1 MLNGMNKRNIT
12 GLLGRQVTGGLGK
25 AGISMKDRLL
35 RYRFVQTIVGK
46 RWSIVLFAVA
56 FLLGRAT
63 ILGELAPFA
72 LAFLAAITQ
81 LKPSMQRISIVAL
94 IAGSLASPDMQAG
107 FVGGQVLVF
116 LLLQKAFARYE
127 RADAMKAPIFVFLSA
142 FTVGLFT
149 DITFAELS
157 WYAVMMTSVEAVL
170 SSVLTLIFLQAL
182 PVLTLSR
189 KNYQLRQEEIICLII
204 LLASVLTGTV
214 QWMVG
219 GFVSVEHML
228 SRYLILLL
236 AFVGGAPVGA
246 SVGVV
251 TGLILSLANL
261 SAIQQISLLAFAGML
276 AGLLKEGGK
285 MAVAFGLLVGTSI
298 LALYVGDSAHVLQ
311 STYESVCAAVLFLLT
326 PKGMLDTIAKYVPGT
341 QEHAKSQQDYARRVR
356 DITADRV
363 KQFSEVFKQLSK
375 SFGQLTEKNVLL
387 QHEAEVGHFM
397 NAVTNE
403 ACATCFKRNT
413 CWEGGFYKTYKYM
426 TDMMTEVESNPEFT
440 KDQIRPE
447 WRQLCHKTDRVYNI
461 LQRQYEQYR
470 HDRHWARQIQDSRK
484 LVSEQLFGVS
494 QVMDDLVKEIRR
506 EGHGMFLQ
514 EEQISQV
521 LEEMGLPIQRMNIVS
536 LDEGNVEIEMIHAF
550 QPGFDESRK
559 MIAPLLSDVL
569 GETIA
574 VKYERWD
581 DPGEGLSTVIF
592 ASAKEYEVETGI
604 ACAAKG
610 GERLSGDSFSTVEL
624 GNGKFA
630 VAVSD
635 GMGNGERARAESSAA
650 LSILQELLQSGMD
663 EQLAIKSVNSVLT
676 LRSSDEIY
684 TTVDLAMIDL
694 FSAKTTFMK
703 IGSTPSFIKRGTEVL
718 SVTANNLP
726 IGILKEIEVDLV
738 VQQLLPG
745 DVLVMMTDG
754 VYDAP
759 GHAVNKELWMKRV
772 LSEMK
777 DEDPQSLA
785 DALLDTVLRYHDGKA
800 NDDMTVIVAKI
811 DKFSPEWAAF
821 PWRGQA
827 SVERPR
833 TVG

>member
-1 MLNGMNKRNIT
+1 MNKRNDT
-12 GLLGRQVTGGLGK
+12 GLRLQLAGGFTK
-25 AGISMKDRLL
+25 VHTSVKDKLMRLRL
-35 RYRFVQTIVGK
+35 VQTLIGK

-63 ILGELAPFA
+63 ILGDLAPFA
-72 LAFLAAITQ
+72 LAFLAAIAQ
-81 LKPSMQRISIVAL
+81 VKPNLLRLSLLAL
-94 IAGSLASPDMQAG
+94 VGGSLTAPEMNTG
-107 FVGGQVLVF
+107 YITGQIIIF
-116 LLLQKAFARYE
+116 LLLQRAFARYE
-127 RADAMKAPIFVFLSA
+127 RPDAAKVPVFVFLSA
-142 FTVGLFT
+142 FTVGLFA
-149 DITFAELS
+149 DITFAELT
-157 WYAVMMTSVEAVL
+157 WYAVMMTSVEAIL
-170 SSVLTLIFLQAL
+170 AAVLTLIFLQAL

-214 QWMVG
+214 QWFIG
-219 GFVSVEHML
+219 GISVEHIL

-236 AFVGGAPVGA
+236 AYVGGASVGA
-246 SVGVV
+246 SVGVI
-251 TGLILSLANL
+251 TGLILSLANM
-261 SAIQQISLLAFAGML
+261 SAIHEIGLLAFAGLL
-276 AGLLKEGGK
+276 AGLLKDGGK
-285 MAVAFGLLVGTSI
+285 MAVGFGLLVGTSI
-298 LALYVGDSAHVLQ
+298 LALYAGDSAQVLQ
-311 STYESVCAAVLFLLT
+311 STYESVAAVLLFILT
-326 PKGMLDTIAKYVPGT
+326 PKGMAATVAKYVPGT

-363 KQFSEVFKQLSK
+363 KQFSDVFKQLSK
-375 SFGQLTEKNVLL
+375 SFGQLTEKNQLL
-387 QHEAEVGHFM
+387 QHEAEIGSFV
-397 NAVTNE
+397 NAVTGE
-403 ACATCFKRNT
+403 ACASCFKRNT
-413 CWEGGFYKTYKYM
+413 CWEGSFYKTYKFM
-426 TDMMTEVESNPEFT
+426 TDMMTEVEMNPDFS
-440 KDQIRPE
+440 KDHIRPE
-447 WRQLCHKTDRVYNI
+447 WRQLCHKTDRVHTI
-461 LQRQYEQYR
+461 LQKQYEKYR
-470 HDRHWARQIQDSRK
+470 YDRHWTKQIQESRK
-484 LVSEQLFGVS
+484 LVSEQLYGVS

-506 EGHGMFLQ
+506 EGQGMFLQ
-514 EEQISQV
+514 EEQIAQV
-521 LEEMGLPIQRMNIVS
+521 LEEMGLSIHRLNIIC
-536 LDEGNVEIEMIHAF
+536 LDEGNVEIEMIHGF
-550 QPGFDESRK
+550 QQGFDECRK

-581 DPGEGLSTVIF
+581 DPGEGLSTVVF

-630 VAVSD
+630 VAISD

-650 LSILQELLQSGMD
+650 LAMLQELLQSGMD

-684 TTVDLAMIDL
+684 TTVDLAIIDL

-703 IGSTPSFIKRGTEVL
+703 IGSTPSFIKRGKEVIR
-718 SVTANNLP
+718 VAANNLP

-738 VQQLLPG
+738 VRQLMPG

-772 LSEMK
+772 LSEMLT
-777 DEDPQSLA
+777 DDPQEIA
-785 DALLDTVLRYHDGKA
+785 DKLLDTVLRYHDGTA

-811 DKFSPEWAAF
+811 EKYTPEWAAF

-833 TVG
+833 TVV